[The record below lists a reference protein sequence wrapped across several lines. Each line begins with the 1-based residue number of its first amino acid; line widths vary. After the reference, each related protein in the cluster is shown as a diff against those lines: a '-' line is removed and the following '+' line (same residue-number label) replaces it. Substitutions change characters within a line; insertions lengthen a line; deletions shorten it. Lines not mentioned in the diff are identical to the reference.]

1 MMTKDGETARM
12 SGQPE
17 RDEPIDAEFE
27 PAGHPPEPG
36 PVVRKRGP
44 GWLSSLAMMLL
55 AAAGGGVLGYGTARY
70 APEWRGAPGFAAL
83 AAQQEARA
91 GTLVA
96 LSERVEALEESRAGI
111 PETAGAAA
119 RAALE
124 TQLAGLR
131 TQIDARQEED
141 AGDRARLDRLAR
153 RVAMLESA
161 GERDGASPEEVT
173 RSLSALTGRV
183 DALSQR
189 LDGFGE
195 RIRSAE
201 TAGDDIAG
209 QTDSL
214 GARVASLEADLADLQ
229 KELDLIARQ
238 PPQTG
243 SLGKAALAL
252 TQIEAAARRGQ
263 PFPAAL
269 SDLLAAMPEAGAVR
283 RLAPIAQTGAPTLDM
298 LAKRF
303 PEMTAAVRGARGSD
317 TGGGTPGL
325 AGRIFGDAIEV
336 RRDDEPSLTATL
348 ETAGTALE
356 SGDLGGAIAALETL
370 DGDAADRAAPWLDE
384 ARSRRTLERSLDSLR
399 LELMRQ
405 EP

>member
-1 MMTKDGETARM
+1 M
-12 SGQPE
+12 
-17 RDEPIDAEFE
+17 
-27 PAGHPPEPG
+27 
-36 PVVRKRGP
+36 VRKRGP

-214 GARVASLEADLADLQ
+214 GAREIASLEADLADLQ

-269 SDLLAAMPEAGAVR
+269 SDLSAAMPEAGAVR